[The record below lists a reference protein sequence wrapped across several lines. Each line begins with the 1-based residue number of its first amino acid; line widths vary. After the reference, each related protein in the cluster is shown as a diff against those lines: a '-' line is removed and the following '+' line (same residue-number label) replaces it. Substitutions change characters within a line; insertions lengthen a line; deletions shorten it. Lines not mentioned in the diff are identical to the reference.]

1 VFNVGGPEVLV
12 ILLLA
17 LIVLGPSRLPDAA
30 RQLGKARAE
39 IRRLSSGFQDEIRH
53 AFDEETTSA
62 AQARTTGTTSGPP
75 AGIEPS
81 GVSAATAAAGPERVA
96 QTSVPTSP
104 EPAPPDKPARR
115 RREPLRAE
123 RRPADTPD

>member
-1 VFNVGGPEVLV
+1 MFNVGGPEVLV

-30 RQLGKARAE
+30 RQLGRARAE

-53 AFDEETTSA
+53 AFDEETATA
-62 AQARTTGTTSGPP
+62 AHARTTGTTSGPP
-75 AGIEPS
+75 AGIEPA
-81 GVSAATAAAGPERVA
+81 GVSAATAAAGPEQVA
-96 QTSVPTSP
+96 QTPASTTP
-104 EPAPPDKPARR
+104 EPATSDKPVRR

-123 RRPADTPD
+123 RRPADTAD

>member
-30 RQLGKARAE
+30 RQLGRARAE
-39 IRRLSSGFQDEIRH
+39 IRRLSTGFQDEIRH
-53 AFDEETTSA
+53 AFDDETASA
-62 AQARTTGTTSGPP
+62 AQARTTGTTSAPP

-81 GVSAATAAAGPERVA
+81 AVAAATAAAGPE
-96 QTSVPTSP
+96 QVPTTP
-104 EPAPPDKPARR
+104 VPTAQDKPRR

-123 RRPADTPD
+123 RRSSDSPD